1 MGMNH
6 RNRPGVHFQRMTDEQ
21 CQRIHEA
28 SLEVMERTGVRLY
41 EQEAIDLLQNAG
53 AQVSDGNRVR
63 IRPKLVEEAFTD
75 APCSSSAR
83 GVVMPIPFREA
94 A

>member
-6 RNRPGVHFQRMTDEQ
+6 RNRPGVHFRRMTDAQ

-41 EQEAIDLLQNAG
+41 ELEAVDLLRKAG
-53 AQVSDGNRVR
+53 AHISDGNRVR
-63 IRPKLVEEAFTD
+63 IPPKLVEQAFTTV
-75 APCSSSAR
+75 PSSL
-83 GVVMPIPFREA
+83 VLHN
-94 A
+94 